1 MVSRS
6 ARVGQAF
13 GSKGVLN
20 NAAKAE
26 VEEVGG
32 GGVSTSSDDSAG
44 LGTGAAGDLKF
55 ASNRKT
61 LHMYDGTEWDR
72 IAGGTDAAPVV
83 TQDATAV
90 SVAALA
96 TDSSRVNFKVTDP
109 EGFPISYSI
118 SYMRDSDKVFFGNES
133 SNMPP
138 FLAHPA
144 IITKATDGT
153 ATYRFLT
160 RTTESDG
167 SGNATTDTYK
177 ARYFGTDGARH
188 AVSTKDFSLAFSVGV
203 VFDPSITGW
212 NDMSGEGNGTNIDQ
226 YHFTGTNSTTTAR
239 STGALGFGKKYMEMK
254 FTSSLSSYPMIG
266 LGDHGA
272 AANAYHYNNQNSR
285 YLYYNN
291 TIYPGGGAPGI
302 SGSWSNGTV
311 IGLAWDT
318 DNGDIWFSVEND
330 WGSRDPNDSNTGV
343 SGVDYYSWSYNTFTN
358 NYVANGKVG
367 LCFVCTHGSSGGNWK
382 GIIQRGSTL
391 KYAPPTGFTSQ

>member
-6 ARVGQAF
+6 AKVGQAF
-13 GSKGVLN
+13 GSKGVLSKAS
-20 NAAKAE
+20 AAV

-32 GGVSTSSDDSAG
+32 GGVEEASNDSAA
-44 LGTGAAGDLKF
+44 LGTGTAGALKF
-55 ASNRKT
+55 ATNRKT

-83 TQDATAV
+83 VTDAV
-90 SVAALA
+90 NQSVAALA
-96 TDSSRVNFKVTDP
+96 TDSARTTFKVLDP

-133 SNMPP
+133 SNLPP
-138 FLAHPA
+138 FLAHPTV
-144 IITKATDGT
+144 ITKATDGT
-153 ATYRFLT
+153 ATYKFFT
-160 RTTESDG
+160 RTSESDG

-203 VFDPSITGW
+203 VFDASLAGW
-212 NDMSGEGNGTNIDQ
+212 NAGGTDTYTFSGSNST
-226 YHFTGTNSTTTAR
+226 YTARTTGT
-239 STGALGFGKKYMEMK
+239 LQEGKKYMEMK
-254 FTSSLSSYPMIG
+254 FTSSIGNYPMIG
-266 LGDHGA
+266 LGDAGA
-272 AANAYHYNNQNSR
+272 AANAYSYGGNDAR

-291 TIYPGGGAPGI
+291 TIYPGGGSPGI
-302 SGSWSNGTV
+302 SGSWTNGTV

-318 DNGDIWFSVEND
+318 SNGDVWFSREND

-343 SGVDYYSWSYNTFTN
+343 SGVDYYSWGPLT
-358 NYVANGKVG
+358 NYVSNGKVG
-367 LCFVCTHGSSGGNWK
+367 ICFVCTNGSSGGYWT

-391 KYAPPTGFTSQ
+391 KYTPPTGFTSQ

>member
-26 VEEVGG
+26 VEAVAG
-32 GGVSTSSDDSAG
+32 GGVTTSSNDSTG
-44 LGTGAAGDLKF
+44 LGTGVAGDLKF
-55 ASNRKT
+55 ATNRKT

-72 IAGGTDAAPVV
+72 IAGGTDASPVITEDAPL
-83 TQDATAV
+83 V

-96 TDSSRVNFKVTDP
+96 TDSQRVNFKVTDP

-160 RTTESDG
+160 RQTESDG
-167 SGNATTDTYK
+167 NGNSTKDLYK

-188 AVSTKDFSLAFSVGV
+188 AVSTKDFSLAFSSGV
-203 VFDPSITGW
+203 VFDPSLTGW
-212 NDMSGEGNGTNIDQ
+212 NDMSGEGNGTNVDQ
-226 YHFTGTNSTTTAR
+226 YHFTGTNSTYTAR
-239 STGALGFGKKYMEMK
+239 STGTLSEGKKYMEMK
-254 FTSSLSSYPMIG
+254 FTTGIGNYPMIG
-266 LGDHGA
+266 LGDAGA
-272 AANAYHYNNQNSR
+272 AANAYSYGGTDAR
-285 YLYYNN
+285 YIYFNN
-291 TIYPGGGAPGI
+291 TIYPGGGAMGI
-302 SGSWSNGTV
+302 SSSNWISGTV

-318 DNGDIWFSVEND
+318 DTGESWFAVEND
-330 WGSRDPNDSNTGV
+330 WGNRDPNSNAGWGPFN
-343 SGVDYYSWSYNTFTN
+343 S
-358 NYVANGKVG
+358 YVANGKVG
-367 LCFVCTHGSSGGNWK
+367 ICFVCTNGSSGGNWK
-382 GIIQRGSTL
+382 GIIQRGDTL
-391 KYAPPTGFTSQ
+391 KYSPPTGFTSQ